1 MKEEFTLEDI
11 KIVRQGENFGLNI
24 IMYRENEENRSIER
38 LEIPFADI
46 DIRLNGS
53 FVVERSATQT
63 SLISFRVS
71 SGRLVGVCKELD
83 VVDKRKKVDIQ
94 TITQKLGKKIEVVSS
109 HEEVKY
115 DV

>member
-11 KIVRQGENFGLNI
+11 IVVNRDGVFGLNI
-24 IMYRENEENRSIER
+24 IMSRENEATRSIDR

-46 DIRLNGS
+46 DIHLNGT
-53 FVVERSATQT
+53 FIVERRESQT
-63 SLISFRVS
+63 SLVSFRVT
-71 SGRLVGVCKELD
+71 SGHLVGVCQDLN

-94 TITQKLGKKIEVVSS
+94 TIEEELGKKIEVVNS

-115 DV
+115 DI